1 MNPNGT
7 ETFGEAL
14 KGLLGLLKPFC
25 DVFVLIS
32 IAVQVL
38 LAYGIAWTLHT
49 LFKWDWAA
57 YMWGGTAVA
66 LLLGWTRWVN
76 MWFRVLRFNFA
87 AAWELFFSRREQY
100 DRNTPEGLHGLTNI
114 LPSNTLRVTFGPGLI
129 GVNPFMVLARDK
141 AIDVSKAQTLGTQ
154 GSDTFE
160 LITLD
165 NVPFDVNWKL
175 FVTAIKD
182 VAGINCLIQHRD
194 EFVDT
199 YLTQLAKGYL
209 ESTARTLKLEQI
221 FSGLFVDDTGQVKL
235 APGIANANQVTSTNL
250 LEAGFSG
257 FLGGKDAFHWIEKCL
272 GRYTGSPM
280 LTIRLKAALINAL
293 QSERIAKSTAGT
305 IATYRANGVDA
316 DVAAN
321 LAAINQG
328 LQPPVTATK
337 LIVPDGVRDIH
348 FVADSRGNR
357 GGN

>member
-1 MNPNGT
+1 MQNNGT
-7 ETFGEAL
+7 ETFGEAFKAL
-14 KGLLGLLKPFC
+14 FGLLKPLC

-38 LAYGIAWTLHT
+38 LAYGIAWTLHA
-49 LFKWDWAA
+49 LFNWDWAA
-57 YMWGGTAVA
+57 YMWGGTIVA

-76 MWFRVLRFNFA
+76 LWFRVLRFNFA
-87 AAWELFFSRREQY
+87 AAWELFLSRREQY
-100 DRNTPEGLHGLTNI
+100 DRNTTEGMHGLTNV
-114 LPSNTLRVTFGPGLI
+114 LPSNTLHVTFGPGLI

-141 AIDVSKAQTLGTQ
+141 AIDTSKAQTLGT
-154 GSDTFE
+154 DNFE

-182 VAGINCLIQHRD
+182 VPGINCLIQHRD
-194 EFVDT
+194 EYVDT

-209 ESTARTLKLEQI
+209 ESTSRTLRLEQI
-221 FSGLFVDDTGQVKL
+221 FAGLLIDESGTVKL
-235 APGIANANQVTSTNL
+235 APGIANVNQVASTNL

-257 FLGGKDAFHWIEKCL
+257 FLGGKDAFHWIEICL

-280 LTIRLKAALINAL
+280 LTIRLKPELIKAL
-293 QSERIAKSTAGT
+293 QSERIAKSTANT
-305 IATYRANGVDA
+305 IQTYTAMHVDP

-328 LQPPVTATK
+328 LQAPVSATK
-337 LIVPDGVRDIH
+337 LIVPAGVRDIH
-348 FVADSRGNR
+348 FVADSRR